1 MNSEITMDQNY
12 LALYESE
19 LKGSSLIS
27 VVAYLRVASY
37 TQGDDSPLESGVQAS
52 AIRRLCEEKFPEGC
66 RIIWVTD
73 KGASGNTPW
82 QRAGHEHSQYRPGL
96 TLVTQLIERGY
107 VRYVCVERL
116 HRLTRSPK
124 LWLEFKEKYL
134 DRYDVQLLSAAEPV
148 EVAKGDYNSFVEL
161 LVSDGSCI
169 RCQISQAA
177 HHGLHNRLADGY
189 PLGKPPYGWQ
199 CQDRRKLKSGQRI
212 GIEPV
217 HKQAAVVRQIWDR
230 FLAGQNTA
238 DIAEELNQM
247 RVCSPS
253 GKHKWSVRTILRIL
267 KNPLHCGLILGSKGE
282 YVRGEHFERRI
293 IDESLFARALDR
305 LSRMR
310 RRRTM

>member
-134 DRYDVQLLSAAEPV
+134 DRYDVQLLSATEPI
-148 EVAKGDYNSFVEL
+148 EAAKGVDQGWFMAS
-161 LVSDGSCI
+161 VSDGGS
-169 RCQISQAA
+169 
-177 HHGLHNRLADGY
+177 RLCG
-189 PLGKPPYGWQ
+189 
-199 CQDRRKLKSGQRI
+199 RRSRVFNGGARAKSGYTSGLRL
-212 GIEPV
+212 P
-217 HKQAAVVRQIWDR
+217 KASLLYR
-230 FLAGQNTA
+230 
-238 DIAEELNQM
+238 M
-247 RVCSPS
+247 RARV
-253 GKHKWSVRTILRIL
+253 
-267 KNPLHCGLILGSKGE
+267 
-282 YVRGEHFERRI
+282 RRI
-293 IDESLFARALDR
+293 RRGSRA
-305 LSRMR
+305 
-310 RRRTM
+310 T